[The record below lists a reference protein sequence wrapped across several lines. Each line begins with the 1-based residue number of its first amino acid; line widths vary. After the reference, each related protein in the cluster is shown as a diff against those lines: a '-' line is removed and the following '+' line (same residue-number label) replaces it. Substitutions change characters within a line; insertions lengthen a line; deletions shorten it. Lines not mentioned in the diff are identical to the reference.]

1 MSGII
6 LKISA
11 YAGAACIAV
20 LIVSAAAQSAPQ
32 SLSYPGKI
40 PPSIPVTPAGGK
52 DPFVPLAVPETA
64 IIDKKPGVGPVL
76 RLTAVFFSDVRPS
89 AIINDRILYVGG
101 MVEGQKIVDIGRTHV
116 ILHGVSGRVRLDIAG
131 GPESQ

>member
-1 MSGII
+1 M
-6 LKISA
+6 KIGA
-11 YAGAACIAV
+11 YAGAACFTV
-20 LIVSAAAQSAPQ
+20 LIASAAAQSAQQ
-32 SLSYPGKI
+32 SLSYAGKI
-40 PPSIPVTPAGGK
+40 PPSTPVAPAWGR
-52 DPFVPLAVPETA
+52 DPFVPLAVHETA
-64 IIDKKPGVGPVL
+64 VSDKKPGVGPGL